1 MMGPFEDR
9 TALVTGAG
17 RGIGRAVAVELARAG
32 ARTVLM
38 ARSQD
43 ELAESARLVRAAGGE
58 ALVVQGDL
66 SRPDRISDL
75 LGGARDDLGD
85 VDVLVNNA
93 GVVWPLGPSAAVDAA
108 EWAAAID
115 VNLVSA
121 ATLTFALLPGM
132 LSRKWGRIVNVSSG
146 VAERPTSMIGAN
158 AYATAKAALE
168 AHTVNLAAEV
178 AGSGVTV
185 NAFRPGRVDTA
196 MQTWIRE
203 RDPEEI
209 GAALH
214 EQFTDYHRAG
224 LISPEESARS
234 LVSRLPGD
242 ATGQTWKASDPV

>member
-1 MMGPFEDR
+1 MKPFEGR

-32 ARTVLM
+32 ARTVLL
-38 ARSQD
+38 ARSQS
-43 ELAESARLVRAAGGE
+43 ELAETAHLVRAGGGD
-58 ALVVQGDL
+58 ALVAQGDL
-66 SRPDRISDL
+66 AHPDRISDL
-75 LGGARDDLGD
+75 LGGLGDDLGH
-85 VDVLVNNA
+85 VDILVNNA
-93 GVVWPLGPSAAVDAA
+93 GVVWPLGPSAALDAA

-121 ATLTFALLPGM
+121 ATLTFSLLPAM
-132 LSRKWGRIVNVSSG
+132 LDRRWGRVVNVSSG

-158 AYATAKAALE
+158 AYATSKAALE

-196 MQTWIRE
+196 MQAWIRE
-203 RDPEEI
+203 QDPDRI

-214 EQFTDYHRAG
+214 EQFSRWHQGGT

-234 LVSRLPGD
+234 LVSRLAGD
-242 ATGQTWKASDPV
+242 ATGRIWKVSDPV